1 MEARKRQGRH
11 LPAERIEA
19 RTCVLAVG
27 GFESNRQTF
36 VLSND
41 AYYFG
46 VVPIL
51 ANATAAYIPFLELSC
66 CFKPSIL
73 SSYDSS
79 PSPIELHKSEV
90 RARRDFSQKALM
102 AR

>member
-1 MEARKRQGRH
+1 M
-11 LPAERIEA
+11 
-19 RTCVLAVG
+19 LAVG

-79 PSPIELHKSEV
+79 PSSIELHKSKV
-90 RARRDFSQKALM
+90 SGRVGISRKKH
-102 AR
+102 